1 MRAYSLHDVIFAGK
15 DRYLTL
21 QDEKGRDVAHL
32 RKAALHGQT
41 FSYTSPDGE
50 TVVSIRFTAGG
61 RFAKSRYE
69 VHANENQYVLQGNAI
84 TNSIYFC
91 IKGTIENHRIVL
103 EENWAGDVEMKVNK
117 QVAAVI
123 RDYWGD
129 SRVVFG
135 FGEEVEEHS
144 LLFALHVLIY
154 FMLKMYEKE
163 NRYIDE
169 VFSKVPQVKG

>member
-1 MRAYSLHDVIFAGK
+1 MHDVIFSGK

-21 QDEKGRDVAHL
+21 KDDKERDVAHL
-32 RKAALHGQT
+32 RKTTPHGQM
-41 FSYTSPDGE
+41 FSYSSVDGQ

-69 VHANENQYVLQGNAI
+69 VHANENKYMLQGNAI

-91 IKGTIENHRIVL
+91 IKGTIENHRVIL

-117 QVAAVI
+117 EVAGVI
-123 RDYWGD
+123 RNYWGD
-129 SRVVFG
+129 SRVVFS
-135 FGEEVEEHS
+135 FEEAVEEHS

-154 FMLKMYEKE
+154 FMLKMYENE

-169 VFSKVPQVKG
+169 VFSKVSMKG